1 MALFVKYFGSVEI
14 YPLLQSVI
22 GDIRRNNKR
31 ATGMEYIQADI
42 LEIRRIYQK
51 QATINAAKEV
61 EDVEDVEDV
70 EEAQEILKDVIRARY
85 KEIETKKT
93 WYKDVEMAIC
103 NKTASL
109 FLS

>member
-61 EDVEDVEDV
+61 EDVEDVE
-70 EEAQEILKDVIRARY
+70 EAQEILKDVIRARY